1 MFGTVKTILEDGGLM
16 VACIPDRAGDDAAEE
31 AVDSVMI
38 FFLGGGNVSL

>member
-16 VACIPDRAGDDAAEE
+16 VGYIFDRAGDEVVEE

-38 FFLGGGNVSL
+38 WKEKKKDVSL